1 MRHVSKRM
9 IENARLLISID
20 DKTLKFYFPPFYSY
34 SLILSRWILNFEKQL
49 LNFRDESVLLY
60 HWEENAARSNG
71 KWRKVKEGTF
81 TENRI
86 LDLSQE
92 NFSNE
97 RRTMRVI
104 LVQPSVRTHNE
115 KRDALFLNVIAWCDA
130 HYASICI
137 WLLCAT
143 RDLDSH

>member
-1 MRHVSKRM
+1 M
-9 IENARLLISID
+9 
-20 DKTLKFYFPPFYSY
+20 
-34 SLILSRWILNFEKQL
+34 
-49 LNFRDESVLLY
+49 LLY
-60 HWEENAARSNG
+60 HWEENAARSSG

-115 KRDALFLNVIAWCDA
+115 KRDALFLNVIA
-130 HYASICI
+130 
-137 WLLCAT
+137 
-143 RDLDSH
+143 